1 VEAGK
6 VSLDDPVSTHVD
18 PLLLKLANTSIVGLW
33 GATAGKVTVGHLL
46 QMRSG
51 IQDYDTYP
59 PAYAFPSAFDL
70 KLLLKEPDNTVTPV
84 EFLEIPS
91 IMPPGIP
98 TFMFPPGQVHY
109 LHYLQYLQSF
119 AVCLWYDRS
128 DALVATTRGPHRH
141 TPTRGIIQVHPSHRP
156 ASLTL
161 THRHPP

>member
-1 VEAGK
+1 MEAGK

-33 GATAGKVTVGHLL
+33 GATAAKVTVGHLL

-59 PAYAFPSAFDL
+59 PAYDFPSAFDL

-91 IMPPGIP
+91 IMPPGVP
-98 TFMFPPGQVHY
+98 TFMFPPGQVQY
-109 LHYLQYLQSF
+109 LQYLQYLQSYS
-119 AVCLWYDRS
+119 VYQWY
-128 DALVATTRGPHRH
+128 
-141 TPTRGIIQVHPSHRP
+141 
-156 ASLTL
+156 
-161 THRHPP
+161 